1 MQVKT
6 SKLLGA
12 QENPSDQ
19 LVRAFVM
26 LSKLKGGGKRGRY
39 PERSATTPS
48 AGKRECAIF
57 VYIFHNII
65 TKVIAMANEKMM

>member
-12 QENPSDQ
+12 QANPSD
-19 LVRAFVM
+19 RAFVM
-26 LSKLKGGGKRGRY
+26 LSKLKGGGKGGRY
-39 PERSATTPS
+39 PERSATTQS